1 MGFNT
6 MLYDGLGK
14 KSLATEMNL
23 VAFSQDFTSHDPAE
37 VSKVTF
43 NFTKMSHV
51 GNKWQCRPDFL
62 SIFFTAQ
69 SARFFLKVTYP
80 EP

>member
-1 MGFNT
+1 
-6 MLYDGLGK
+6 
-14 KSLATEMNL
+14 MNF

-51 GNKWQCRPDFL
+51 GNKWYCRPAFL
-62 SIFFTAQ
+62 SIFFTALTHRAQ
-69 SARFFLKVTYP
+69 DFFKGYVPRAVGRSENP
-80 EP
+80 EGGRGVV